1 MQHQFAEVVRVHA
14 VGILGRV
21 DHVDDRVLVDAL
33 GQRQLDDEPGASQ
46 DYISFALTKK
56 ACHGDS
62 NHTTYATRR
71 SRPER
76 RPVVRDHRMRS
87 HLPR

>member
-33 GQRQLDDEPGASQ
+33 GQRQLDDEPGAGR
-46 DYISFALTKK
+46 IFVEFAYGS
-56 ACHGDS
+56 GDVVE
-62 NHTTYATRR
+62 AGVRR
-71 SRPER
+71 QFLL
-76 RPVVRDHRMRS
+76 D
-87 HLPR
+87 